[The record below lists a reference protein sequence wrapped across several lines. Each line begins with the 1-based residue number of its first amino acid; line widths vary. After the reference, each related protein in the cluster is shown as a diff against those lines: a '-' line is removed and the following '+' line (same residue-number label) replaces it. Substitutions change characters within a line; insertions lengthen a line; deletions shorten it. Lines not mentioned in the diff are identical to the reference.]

1 MRISVNLND
10 YQKANEKK
18 KKDEETGEDKNELIQ
33 KLDKIQKDYESQ
45 EYYTYGGEKI
55 KKFKPETY
63 EGKTDEQIKTEAENA

>member
-18 KKDEETGEDKNELIQ
+18 KKDEETGEDKNELVK

-45 EYYTYGGEKI
+45 
-55 KKFKPETY
+55 
-63 EGKTDEQIKTEAENA
+63 